1 MTGRNGIEYRA
12 PSPHL
17 RGGACLLPQCFSAFS
32 SSLFC
37 HHLPTE
43 PSFLFLFFNWCY
55 PQYTIGWRICQG
67 GVMESYTPGS
77 AERVN
82 EWKLIFFVPLYR
94 KYNAWTP
101 SGIRRSALW
110 VFHSLELVTGISP
123 MGFPSQDVKS
133 SRAPFPMPRV
143 VTEICFT
150 ASQEKYLKPAAAP
163 SRRLAM

>member
-1 MTGRNGIEYRA
+1 
-12 PSPHL
+12 
-17 RGGACLLPQCFSAFS
+17 
-32 SSLFC
+32 
-37 HHLPTE
+37 
-43 PSFLFLFFNWCY
+43 
-55 PQYTIGWRICQG
+55 
-67 GVMESYTPGS
+67 MESYTPGS

-110 VFHSLELVTGISP
+110 VFHSLELVTWISP
-123 MGFPSQDVKS
+123 RGFPSQDVKS